1 MAGAQP
7 PQGVPDGGRLAG
19 LPAVDVHSG
28 RASGKMGETIL
39 HQEGTALAGIE
50 LRTGQWSWAELQQR
64 IRDMKPQVAVFDCD
78 GTLWDGDAGLGFME
92 WSLEKGIVSR
102 STADWIDTRH
112 RAYRAGDVNEAQICG
127 EMVQIYAGLREDE
140 MRRVAAEY
148 VREFV
153 RPRMF
158 AEMFE
163 IVAQVRKDGA
173 EICEGL
179 RAFGIPEERVLAAE
193 VTVKGGM
200 IGTDI
205 VDVPTDEGKV
215 ASLARVGITRPDAV
229 FGNSIHDL
237 AMLEIAVSPFPI
249 NPSAGLLEAAARH
262 GWGYYRPEAAQ
273 GAPADITGA

>member
-1 MAGAQP
+1 ME
-7 PQGVPDGGRLAG
+7 
-19 LPAVDVHSG
+19 
-28 RASGKMGETIL
+28 ETIS
-39 HQEGTALAGIE
+39 HHKGMALAGTD
-50 LRTGQWSWAELQQR
+50 LQAVQWSRAELER
-64 IRDMKPQVAVFDCD
+64 KVRDLKPRVAVFDCD

-158 AEMFE
+158 AEMFQ
-163 IVAQVRKDGA
+163 IVAQVRQDGA
-173 EICEGL
+173 EIWAVSSTNKWVVCEGL

-193 VTVKGGM
+193 VAVKGGV
-200 IGTDI
+200 IGSNI